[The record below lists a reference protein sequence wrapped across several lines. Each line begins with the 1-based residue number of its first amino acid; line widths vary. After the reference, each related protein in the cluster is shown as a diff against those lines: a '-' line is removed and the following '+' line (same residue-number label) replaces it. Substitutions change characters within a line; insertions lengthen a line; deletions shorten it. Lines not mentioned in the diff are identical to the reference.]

1 METRAPYALIG
12 LFVLAAIGAV
22 FGFVY
27 WMENTGGLGERAIY
41 RIRFERS
48 VAGILVG
55 SGVTFNGIRV
65 GEVTDLRV
73 MPDQP
78 QQVIARISIIPGTP
92 VRADTQASLD
102 IQGLTGIAVVALNGG
117 SPASPPLKSSDGQPP
132 LIVADPLAWQSM
144 TQAARSALQRVDSVL
159 ADNSQPLKDT
169 LTNLRTFSDALARN
183 SERIDSIAAGLD
195 RMVGGAG
202 QPQKTFYDL
211 NAPRQFPPIDKP
223 SKAQIVIPEP
233 SAVLMFDTQKIL
245 VQPPGIND
253 PSFAGAVWSDNLPK
267 MVQQKIIQSFD
278 ESHYVGA
285 VARPMDSL
293 TPDYQVL
300 IDIRN
305 FQIVLSPEKAADVEF
320 TAKIADTKGRIVAT
334 QTFRATVPADV
345 KDAATAAAALDQ
357 AFGKTAAELVG
368 WAAKAI

>member
-27 WMENTGGLGERAIY
+27 WMQNTGGLGERAIY
-41 RIRFERS
+41 RVRFEHS
-48 VAGILVG
+48 VAGILAG
-55 SGVTFNGIRV
+55 SAVTFNGIRV

-73 MPDQP
+73 LPENP
-78 QQVIARISIIPGTP
+78 QQVMATISVSPATP
-92 VRADTQASLD
+92 VRSDTQASLD

-132 LIVADPLAWQSM
+132 LLVADPMAWQSM

-159 ADNSQPLKDT
+159 ADNSQPLKET
-169 LTNLRTFSDALARN
+169 IANLRTFSDALARN
-183 SERIDSIAAGLD
+183 SARIDTIAAGLD

-223 SKAQIVIPEP
+223 SKAQIAIPEP
-233 SAVLMFDTQKIL
+233 SSVLMFDTQKIL
-245 VQPPGIND
+245 VQPPGIDD

-278 ESHYVGA
+278 ESHYIGA
-285 VARPMDSL
+285 VTRPMDAL
-293 TPDYQVL
+293 TPDYQLL

-305 FQIVLSPEKAADVEF
+305 FQIVLSPEKAAEVEF
-320 TAKIADTKGRIVAT
+320 AAKIADTKGRIIAT
-334 QTFRATVPADV
+334 RTFRATVPADV
-345 KDAATAAAALDQ
+345 KDAASAAAALDR
-357 AFGKTAAELVG
+357 AFGQTATELVT
-368 WAAKAI
+368 WTAKAI